1 VHVHG
6 HRAGVSASP
15 QHYGDAMMYYH
26 HFKASWP
33 FRLALNNPLS
43 TVIGA
48 FFHLLSLDYV
58 GFLLCIIVSYTP

>member
-1 VHVHG
+1 
-6 HRAGVSASP
+6 
-15 QHYGDAMMYYH
+15 MMYYH